1 MYGAQWKTIMDSL
14 ADYPAWFV
22 VLCSV
27 VVLAA
32 LLCIFAKLVKWL
44 LYALIFLLLA
54 GGLSCAAWL
63 LFHG

>member
-32 LLCIFAKLVKWL
+32 LLCIFAKL